1 MLSSIGDGNEEEG
14 KRRCGSVA
22 VVKNMGKENI
32 NRRKETKCV
41 TIGKF
46 KVL

>member
-22 VVKNMGKENI
+22 VVKNVGKDNI
-32 NRRKETKCV
+32 NRGKDRKCV
-41 TIGKF
+41 SISKF
-46 KVL
+46 KLL